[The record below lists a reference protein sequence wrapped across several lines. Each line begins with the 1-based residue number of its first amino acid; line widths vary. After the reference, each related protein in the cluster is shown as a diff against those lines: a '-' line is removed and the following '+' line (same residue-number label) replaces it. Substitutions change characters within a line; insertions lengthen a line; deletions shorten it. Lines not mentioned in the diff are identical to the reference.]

1 MSGLLPLASSTR
13 INNQNSQRAS
23 STDISA
29 LQQDYIAGK
38 NREIRQEQDR
48 HNLMGVA
55 SIWAPRPSE
64 KDLHAAYPVPVVSP
78 MPRTPPRGT
87 PSPRLSPSAAAFTS
101 ARGPPILTPRP
112 AMHPMLLTVPQLQQP
127 ASVASPFH
135 YLETRSGSRD
145 ENSFI
150 MPDPIALQ
158 AWFCP
163 MCENENRVNTET
175 CSQSVLVPFS
185 SLSFIG
191 TDGSTLRF

>member
-1 MSGLLPLASSTR
+1 MSALSPLASSNR
-13 INNQNSQRAS
+13 INNQNSQRTSPS
-23 STDISA
+23 SISTTE
-29 LQQDYIAGK
+29 QDYVAGK

-64 KDLHAAYPVPVVSP
+64 KDLHAAYPVPVVSHL
-78 MPRTPPRGT
+78 PRTPPRGT

-101 ARGPPILTPRP
+101 VRGPPILTPGP
-112 AMHPMLLTVPQLQQP
+112 TMHPMLLNVPQLHQP
-127 ASVASPFH
+127 AFIAPPLH
-135 YLETRSGSRD
+135 YLDTRSGSRD
-145 ENSFI
+145 ENSFF

-175 CSQSVLVPFS
+175 CSQSVSPFRAWR
-185 SLSFIG
+185 SLL
-191 TDGSTLRF
+191 TDCTLHL